1 MRAAW
6 VLWCVALLL
15 GSVHTAL
22 RAASLA
28 VSAAEE
34 FVIVAIDDTAETAP
48 SPGSTPRARY
58 GSTGYAGSTRAEAV
72 AHALAQQHRLQEHSS
87 WRIAPLQ
94 WRCMLYRLPAGVDR
108 VAALARLSA
117 DARVQLAQPLNQFN
131 TLASLSPGV
140 TGPAAPATAATTSS
154 TAALAYDDPYVGLQR
169 GFINIQAAGAQRWSQ
184 GEGVRVALIDSGVDV
199 DHPDLAGRIG
209 RQRDVVG
216 APTTPAAPGDDRHG
230 TEMAGVIAA
239 VANNQ
244 KGIVGVAPQAR
255 LWVYRACWAVTKG
268 GSACNSFTL
277 AKALGVAIA
286 DGVDIINLSLGG
298 PADPLLQRLVEYSI
312 SRGTIVVGASPAGTG
327 AVAGP
332 PGFPA
337 GVPGVLS
344 VASADD
350 GHHGGTAPGLHRTL
364 TAPGRDILTLAPGG
378 GYGYASGASLA
389 AAHVS
394 GAVAVLRAL
403 QPGLDANT
411 VHRWLSESSAAPVA
425 GAAHIN
431 LCHAV
436 RRLRPA
442 AVCASASASTDSSAL
457 HPSAR

>member
-1 MRAAW
+1 MRA
-6 VLWCVALLL
+6 LWALWLALLV
-15 GSVHTAL
+15 GGAP
-22 RAASLA
+22 AATLA
-28 VSAAEE
+28 VPAEEE
-34 FVIVAIDDTAETAP
+34 FVIVAVDDTAETAP

-58 GSTGYAGSTRAEAV
+58 GSTGYAGSTRAEAA

-108 VAALARLSA
+108 KVVLAQLAA
-117 DARVQLAQPLNQFN
+117 DARVQLVQPLNQFS
-131 TLASLSPGV
+131 TLATSTS
-140 TGPAAPATAATTSS
+140 TSTSTSTTATTSTPPRPVVAS
-154 TAALAYDDPYVGLQR
+154 AATPGYDDPYVGLQR
-169 GFINIQAAGAQRWSQ
+169 GFITIQAAAAQRWSQ
-184 GEGVRVALIDSGVDV
+184 GDGVRVALIDSGVDA

-216 APTTPAAPGDDRHG
+216 AQASAGGERHG

-244 KGIVGVAPQAR
+244 RGIVGVAPQAR
-255 LWVYRACWAVTKG
+255 LWVYRACWAVAQG
-268 GSACNSFTL
+268 GSSCNSFTL
-277 AKALGVAIA
+277 AKALGAAIA

-312 SRGTIVVGASPAGTG
+312 SRGTIVVGALPAGG
-327 AVAGP
+327 GSL
-332 PGFPA
+332 GFPA
-337 GVPGVLS
+337 NVPGVLS
-344 VASADD
+344 VASSDES
-350 GHHGGTAPGLHRTL
+350 PGPSPPPALRHAL
-364 TAPGRDILTLAPGG
+364 AAPGRDILTLAPGG

-403 QPGLDANT
+403 QPGLDAAT
-411 VHRWLSESSAAPVA
+411 AHQWLG
-425 GAAHIN
+425 GATAHTPID
-431 LCHAV
+431 LCQAV

-442 AVCASASASTDSSAL
+442 ATCPTAGVGAAQ
-457 HPSAR
+457 

>member
-1 MRAAW
+1 VRAVWWLMLA
-6 VLWCVALLL
+6 VLL
-15 GSVHTAL
+15 GDVLLGNVH
-22 RAASLA
+22 AASLA
-28 VSAAEE
+28 LPADEE
-34 FVIVAIDDTAETAP
+34 FIIVAVHDTAETAP

-72 AHALAQQHRLQEHSS
+72 AHALAQQHQLQEHSS

-94 WRCMLYRLPAGVDR
+94 WRCMLYRLPAGADR
-108 VAALARLSA
+108 AAAMAQLAA
-117 DARVQLAQPLNQFN
+117 DARVQLVQPLNQFS
-131 TLASLSPGV
+131 TL
-140 TGPAAPATAATTSS
+140 ATAAPVPP
-154 TAALAYDDPYVGLQR
+154 AAARVPVATPGYDDPYVGLQR
-169 GFINIQAAGAQRWSQ
+169 GFITIQAAAAQRWSQ
-184 GEGVRVALIDSGVDV
+184 GDGVRVALIDSGVDV

-216 APTTPAAPGDDRHG
+216 LEPTPAAGGERHG

-239 VANNQ
+239 VANNRQ
-244 KGIVGVAPQAR
+244 GIVGVAPLAR
-255 LWVYRACWAVTKG
+255 LWVYRACWAVAKG

-312 SRGTIVVGASPAGTG
+312 SRGTIVVGALPADGSH
-327 AVAGP
+327 A
-332 PGFPA
+332 GFPA

-344 VASADD
+344 VTSSDD
-350 GHHGGTAPGLHRTL
+350 SHDRHDSRSAPGRRPPLA
-364 TAPGRDILTLAPGG
+364 APGRDILTLAAGG

-403 QPGLDANT
+403 QPGLDAQT
-411 VHRWLSESSAAPVA
+411 AHEWLSGATARAP
-425 GAAHIN
+425 ID
-431 LCHAV
+431 LCQAV
-436 RRLRPA
+436 RRVQPA
-442 AVCASASASTDSSAL
+442 ANCATRAAAA
-457 HPSAR
+457 P